1 MSQRGVLYQWTAV
14 VAKRFETLTLSQAKA
29 LAAFSLGLGL
39 AQRCALSA
47 VAGKLYSLGNVETV
61 ECRLRRF
68 IGNSNGVGRL
78 LSDVVPMGARQPEG
92 QGAVGAA
99 GG

>member
-14 VAKRFETLTLSQAKA
+14 VAKRFETLTLPQAKA

-61 ECRLRRF
+61 ERRLRRF
-68 IGNSNGVGRL
+68 IGNSKLELAGCCQM
-78 LSDVVPMGARQPEG
+78 LSRWVLSSLP
-92 QGAVGAA
+92 A
-99 GG
+99 GKPPCF

>member
-1 MSQRGVLYQWTAV
+1 MSQRGVLYQWTVV
-14 VAKRFETLTLSQAKA
+14 VAKRFETLTLPQAKA
-29 LAAFSLGLGL
+29 LAAFGLGL

-47 VAGKLYSLGNVETV
+47 VAGKLYSVGNV
-61 ECRLRRF
+61 
-68 IGNSNGVGRL
+68 GNGGAPAAALHRQFEPGVGRL

-92 QGAVGAA
+92 QGVVGAA

>member
-14 VAKRFETLTLSQAKA
+14 VAKRFETLALSQAKA

-47 VAGKLYSLGNVETV
+47 VAGKLYSLGNVRWSAGCGASSAIRIWSWPV
-61 ECRLRRF
+61 AVRCCPD
-68 IGNSNGVGRL
+68 GR
-78 LSDVVPMGARQPEG
+78 
-92 QGAVGAA
+92 
-99 GG
+99 